1 MHDLATDLMDYI
13 RARRPNSGSQTKPN
27 SGSQTTYTI
36 AGLLTIA
43 DVPHVELAERGGG
56 DILGY
61 FTVERWRPSDAKW
74 ASTPWKDLIHARK
87 GRTQLVHL
95 RQTRQSPVPVVGT
108 PLADLVDRHTQWHQ
122 ERESANAASTPSIEF
137 GRRRPWRW
145 AWTSFAR

>member
-13 RARRPNSGSQTKPN
+13 RARRPNSGSQP
-27 SGSQTTYTI
+27 TYTI

-43 DVPHVELAERGGG
+43 DVPHVERGGG

-95 RQTRQSPVPVVGT
+95 RQTRQNPVPVAGT
-108 PLADLVDRHTQWHQ
+108 PLADLVDRHTQWC
-122 ERESANAASTPSIEF
+122 RTTSRPCTNPSPFSAVSN
-137 GRRRPWRW
+137 
-145 AWTSFAR
+145 